1 MNPTH
6 AWHVTRKHA
15 ARPLRFGI
23 VGAVTFGLQYLL
35 LSLLTS
41 SGVTPAVAYLIALAV
56 AVQFNFIVSQLLVWH
71 DRPMSLTVGRVA
83 NRWATFHAMIAV
95 SLVVN
100 FIAFVLLEPYLGNL
114 GASLGAIVFSTIIKF
129 FSLDRVVFKPTRA
142 A

>member
-1 MNPTH
+1 M
-6 AWHVTRKHA
+6 
-15 ARPLRFGI
+15 
-23 VGAVTFGLQYLL
+23 

-41 SGVTPAVAYLIALAV
+41 ANVVPAVAYLIALAV

-95 SLVVN
+95 SVVVN
-100 FIAFVLLEPYLGNL
+100 FIAFVLLEPHLGNL
-114 GASLGAIVFSTIIKF
+114 GASLGALVFSTVIKF
-129 FSLDRVVFKPTRA
+129 FSLDRLVFKPTRA

>member
-1 MNPTH
+1 MSLT
-6 AWHVTRKHA
+6 WHVARKHA

-83 NRWATFHAMIAV
+83 NRWATLAM
-95 SLVVN
+95 
-100 FIAFVLLEPYLGNL
+100 
-114 GASLGAIVFSTIIKF
+114 
-129 FSLDRVVFKPTRA
+129 
-142 A
+142 